1 MSSPPLHVRKELLKV
16 RASLERIELTHN
28 VMDIREAASPR
39 ALFGSV
45 FGGLGLGLGAAG
57 ARGQGRDHGHGGG
70 GLAGALSGALASVG
84 GLRGLSSLVV
94 PGGLAAGGPALAL
107 QLFRMFRR
115 SPIKVSAVAL
125 GGARLAKTGFKVGV
139 VGYLGYQGFK
149 LWQYWNRPMRF
160 RGNPIPHDVGYESAP
175 PSASGQTSAYP

>member
-39 ALFGSV
+39 ALFGSI
-45 FGGLGLGLGAAG
+45 FGGHGPSGGRG
-57 ARGQGRDHGHGGG
+57 QARGHSPGFGGG
-70 GLAGALSGALASVG
+70 GMAGALSGALASVG

-125 GGARLAKTGFKVGV
+125 GSARLVKSGFKLGV
-139 VGYLGYQGFK
+139 VGYLGYQGYQ
-149 LWQYWNRPMRF
+149 LWKYVNRPKRYW
-160 RGNPIPHDVGYESAP
+160 GNPVPHDVGYESAP
-175 PSASGQTSAYP
+175 PSSSGQTSAYP

>member
-16 RASLERIELTHN
+16 RASLERLELTHN
-28 VMDIREAASPR
+28 VMEVREAASPR
-39 ALFGSV
+39 ALFSSV
-45 FGGLGLGLGAAG
+45 FGGFGSAG
-57 ARGQGRDHGHGGG
+57 PRGHARGPGG
-70 GLAGALSGALASVG
+70 GLAGAVSGALASIG
-84 GLRGLSSLVV
+84 GLRGLGMMV

-107 QLFRMFRR
+107 QLFRMFRH

-125 GGARLAKTGFKVGV
+125 GGARLVKSGFKLGV
-139 VGYLGYQGFK
+139 IGFLGYQSYQ
-149 LWQYWNRPMRF
+149 LWKFYNRPKRF

>member
-39 ALFGSV
+39 ALLGSI
-45 FGGLGLGLGAAG
+45 FGGHGLTGG
-57 ARGQGRDHGHGGG
+57 RGHAHGHGAGG

-84 GLRGLSSLVV
+84 GLRGLSSFV

-115 SPIKVSAVAL
+115 SPVKVSAVAL

-139 VGYLGYQGFK
+139 VGYLGYQSFK
-149 LWQYWNRPMRF
+149 LWQYWNRPKRF